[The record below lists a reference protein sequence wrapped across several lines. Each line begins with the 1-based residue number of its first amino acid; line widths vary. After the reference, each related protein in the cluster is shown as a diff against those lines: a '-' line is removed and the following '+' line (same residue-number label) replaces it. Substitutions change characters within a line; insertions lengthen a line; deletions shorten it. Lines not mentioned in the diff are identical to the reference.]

1 MPLHAREA
9 LCCFGVRGGCIAAQA
24 VLASKEAALAQR
36 FATGADAAGWQ
47 ASRLAALAAENA
59 ELRAA
64 LNAS

>member
-1 MPLHAREA
+1 M
-9 LCCFGVRGGCIAAQA
+9 
-24 VLASKEAALAQR
+24 LASKEAALAQR